1 MATSRFLRYAEEVFN
16 EGYTKLAH
24 VPFLNLWSMVR
35 VAPQLMRLEAFRTV
49 YDIVARYIKDEHL
62 RQTFSFHSLLV
73 GGNPFATSSI
83 YTLIHVLE
91 RKWGVT
97 FPRGGTGALV
107 RQLVALFQRL
117 GGTMRLDT
125 GVDEI
130 LTRDGPRLRRAHDGW
145 SRGGLRGRGQQ
156 RRRRA
161 HLSTPAAAGT
171 GGRGEGGRPRA
182 VTFQHVAVPDL
193 LRHQAP
199 APAPGASQRGLR
211 PALPRAAGRHLREGH
226 AGRRL
231 LALPARADRDR
242 PVARARGLRG
252 VLRAVAGAA
261 PGHRRRGLA
270 HRGPA
275 LRGPHPV
282 VSRGALHPEPQGRP
296 RHARGSSRRSTSR
309 RRCTPTR
316 ARRSR
321 SSRCSRRAR
330 GSACTTATAAS
341 AGSTSSA
348 PAPTRALACPGS

>member
-107 RQLVALFQRL
+107 RAA
-117 GGTMRLDT
+117 GGVVSSGSAARCASDT

-130 LTRDGPRLRRAHDGW
+130 LTRDGPRVRRAHDGR
-145 SRGGLRGRGQQ
+145 SRGGRSRPWPATPTSCTPIDACCGRNRRP

-161 HLSTPAAAGT
+161 
-171 GGRGEGGRPRA
+171 
-182 VTFQHVAVPDL
+182 
-193 LRHQAP
+193 
-199 APAPGASQRGLR
+199 ASS
-211 PALPRAAGRHLREGH
+211 GH
-226 AGRRL
+226 AS
-231 LALPARADRDR
+231 A
-242 PVARARGLRG
+242 
-252 VLRAVAGAA
+252 
-261 PGHRRRGLA
+261 
-270 HRGPA
+270 
-275 LRGPHPV
+275 
-282 VSRGALHPEPQGRP
+282 
-296 RHARGSSRRSTSR
+296 
-309 RRCTPTR
+309 C
-316 ARRSR
+316 
-321 SSRCSRRAR
+321 RCS
-330 GSACTTATAAS
+330 
-341 AGSTSSA
+341 
-348 PAPTRALACPGS
+348 